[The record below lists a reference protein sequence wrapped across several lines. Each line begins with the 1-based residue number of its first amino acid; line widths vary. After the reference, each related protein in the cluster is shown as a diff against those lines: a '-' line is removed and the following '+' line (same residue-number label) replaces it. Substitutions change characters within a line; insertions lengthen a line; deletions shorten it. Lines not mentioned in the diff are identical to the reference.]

1 MKINSLFP
9 RLAVVSALV
18 VSGAVVASG
27 QSYYDDDI
35 YYDAS
40 KAPKKE
46 VKKSRPSRTGNTN
59 TGTST
64 QLYYDGAQ
72 YEPWNNVG
80 EYQSADQYQAT
91 GTSTRDVDEYN
102 RRYSSVG
109 ESRSSMP
116 DSISLQQFEEMSN
129 TRKLARFQNSD
140 IASQAYARSE
150 YDDAG
155 YYADGYNNGY
165 VQPTTTINLNVV
177 GGYPYYGYPYY
188 GYGYYGSPWYWNR
201 WGYDPWW
208 GPSWS
213 WNWGWGGPSWS
224 WSWGWGGPGW
234 GPAWGPSW
242 GPSWGGGWHGRP
254 NYTSSGA
261 FAPNTTRRPS
271 GNSYRN
277 ISNSGTTYRY
287 GNYSGGNRTGN
298 SSARPGNSV
307 STNRP
312 GYRQPIGTPSV
323 NNGGTRG
330 RNTGT
335 YNQNHNYNSNSNQS
349 TYRYNSN
356 SSNYNRGSSFGSGSR
371 GSSSGSFGGN
381 RGGFSGGNRT
391 GGGGGGGHRGR

>member
-1 MKINSLFP
+1 MNINSLFP

-18 VSGAVVASG
+18 MAGAVVASG

-46 VKKSRPSRTGNTN
+46 AKQSKQTKSSNRTGNS
-59 TGTST
+59 ST

-72 YEPWNNVG
+72 YVPWNNVG
-80 EYQSADQYQAT
+80 EYQSADQYQAS

-102 RRYSSVG
+102 RRYAGVS
-109 ESRSSMP
+109 ESRSNEP
-116 DSISLQQFEEMSN
+116 DSITLQQFEAMSN

-140 IASQAYARSE
+140 VASQAYAQSE

-155 YYADGYNNGY
+155 YYADGYANGY
-165 VQPTTTINLNVV
+165 GQPVTTINLNVV

-201 WGYDPWW
+201 WGYDWGW

-213 WNWGWGGPSWS
+213 WNWGWAGPSWS
-224 WSWGWGGPGW
+224 WGWSWGGPC
-234 GPAWGPSW
+234 WGPSW

-254 NYTSSGA
+254 HYTSSGA
-261 FAPNTTRRPS
+261 FAPNSTRRPS

-277 ISNSGTTYRY
+277 MSNSGTTYRY

-307 STNRP
+307 STSRP
-312 GYRQPIGTPSV
+312 GYRQPIGSPSV

-330 RNTGT
+330 RNVGT
-335 YNQNHNYNSNSNQS
+335 YNQNNNYNSNSNQS

-391 GGGGGGGHRGR
+391 GGGGGGHRGR

>member
-9 RLAVVSALV
+9 RLSVVSALV
-18 VSGAVVASG
+18 VAGAAMASG

-46 VKKSRPSRTGNTN
+46 VKQVKQTRPSNTN
-59 TGTST
+59 NSTST

-72 YEPWNNVG
+72 YVPWNNVG

-102 RRYSSVG
+102 RRYSGVS
-109 ESRSSMP
+109 ESNANKP
-116 DSISLQQFEEMSN
+116 DSITLQQFEAMSN

-140 IASQAYARSE
+140 VASQAYAQSG
-150 YDDAG
+150 YDED
-155 YYADGYNNGY
+155 YADGYSTAGY

-188 GYGYYGSPWYWNR
+188 GYGYYGSPWYWNS

-213 WNWGWGGPSWS
+213 WNWGWGPSWS
-224 WSWGWGGPGW
+224 WSWGGPGW

-242 GPSWGGGWHGRP
+242 GGGWHGRP
-254 NYTSSGA
+254 HYTSAGA
-261 FAPNTTRRPS
+261 FAPNTTRRAS

-277 ISNSGTTYRY
+277 ISNSGSTYRY

-298 SSARPGNSV
+298 SSTRPGNSV
-307 STNRP
+307 STSRP

-335 YNQNHNYNSNSNQS
+335 YNQNHNYNSNTNQN

-356 SSNYNRGSSFGSGSR
+356 SNYNRGSSFGSGSR
-371 GSSSGSFGGN
+371 GSSGGSFGGN

-391 GGGGGGGHRGR
+391 SGGGGGHRGR

>member
-9 RLAVVSALV
+9 RLSVVSALIV
-18 VSGAVVASG
+18 AGAVMASG

-46 VKKSRPSRTGNTN
+46 VKQSKQTRPNNTN
-59 TGTST
+59 NTTSSST

-72 YEPWNNVG
+72 YVPWNNVG
-80 EYQSADQYQAT
+80 EYQSADQYQAN

-102 RRYSSVG
+102 RRYSAVN
-109 ESRSSMP
+109 ESNANKP
-116 DSISLQQFEEMSN
+116 DSITLQQFEEMSN

-140 IASQAYARSE
+140 IASQAYAQSG
-150 YDDAG
+150 YDGD
-155 YYADGYNNGY
+155 YADSYSTGY
-165 VQPTTTINLNVV
+165 VQPATTINLNVV

-188 GYGYYGSPWYWNR
+188 GYGYYGSPWYWNS

-213 WNWGWGGPSWS
+213 LNWGWGPS

-242 GPSWGGGWHGRP
+242 DGGWHGRP
-254 NYTSSGA
+254 HYTSSGA

-277 ISNSGTTYRY
+277 ISNSGSTYRY

-298 SSARPGNSV
+298 SSTRPGNSV
-307 STNRP
+307 STSRP

-335 YNQNHNYNSNSNQS
+335 YNQNHNYNSNSNQN

-356 SSNYNRGSSFGSGSR
+356 SNYNRGSNFGSGSR
-371 GSSSGSFGGN
+371 GSSGGSFGGN

-391 GGGGGGGHRGR
+391 SGGGGGHRGR